1 MAKMNNVHRMKIKR
15 AHNKRARDIYLQKA
29 KKCEKV
35 IKELSKRIDKEEN
48 LIGSD
53 KK

>member
-1 MAKMNNVHRMKIKR
+1 MDPVHRMKIKR
-15 AHNKRARDIYLQKA
+15 AHNQRARDIYLQKA

-35 IKELSKRIDKEEN
+35 VEELSKRIDKEAN
-48 LIGSD
+48 SIGGG